1 MKSDLEVQQEIKLR
15 NIKDVAKELD
25 LGEDDLELYGKY
37 KAKINDSILNKKN
50 HNGKVVLVSAITPTK
65 AGEGKTTVSIGLA
78 QALRKLNVNVCLALR
93 EPSLGPVMGL
103 KGGAT
108 GGGYSQVVPMEDIN
122 FHFTGDMHALTSAN
136 NLVSAVI
143 DNEIYYDSQ
152 LNIDPDRVVWAR
164 CLDVNDRALRSV
176 KIGQGSKFNGVERL
190 DQFRITVATEL
201 MAILCL
207 SKDFKDL
214 ENRLNNSLVA
224 YSKDGKE
231 ILLKDLNITGSLLL
245 LLKEAFKPN
254 LVQTTE
260 GGPAIIHG
268 GPFANIAHGCN
279 SIMATTYAKHLSDVV
294 ITEAGFGADL
304 GLEKFLDIK
313 ARISGIHPSACILV
327 ATIRALKM
335 HGGVELENLK
345 EENIEAMIKG
355 CENLERHIETIKNFN
370 LPFVIAINKFYTD
383 TDKEIDALEGYL
395 RDKGYNFELADIHT
409 NGGNGGIKLAE
420 RVLKVLNE
428 NKKDELHFLYET
440 KDDIKDKILK
450 VAKKAYGAGSVEYS
464 PKALEKIEL
473 YKKLGYSNL
482 LICIAKTQNSV
493 TDDSKILNAPK
504 DFTIHVKDV
513 SLSLG
518 AGFIVVYTGK
528 IITMPGLPIDPVCKH
543 MGIDEDG
550 NPFGII

>member
-1 MKSDLEVQQEIKLR
+1 MNS
-15 NIKDVAKELD
+15 
-25 LGEDDLELYGKY
+25 
-37 KAKINDSILNKKN
+37 
-50 HNGKVVLVSAITPTK
+50 VV
-65 AGEGKTTVSIGLA
+65 
-78 QALRKLNVNVCLALR
+78 RKL
-93 EPSLGPVMGL
+93 GL

-304 GLEKFLDIK
+304 GLEKFLDIN
-313 ARISGIHPSACILV
+313 SACSLVILV
-327 ATIRALKM
+327 SYNYRIKMAFTFNKCFIYYLITIIHKM
-335 HGGVELENLK
+335 TSY
-345 EENIEAMIKG
+345 NIRI
-355 CENLERHIETIKNFN
+355 
-370 LPFVIAINKFYTD
+370 
-383 TDKEIDALEGYL
+383 
-395 RDKGYNFELADIHT
+395 
-409 NGGNGGIKLAE
+409 
-420 RVLKVLNE
+420 
-428 NKKDELHFLYET
+428 
-440 KDDIKDKILK
+440 
-450 VAKKAYGAGSVEYS
+450 
-464 PKALEKIEL
+464 
-473 YKKLGYSNL
+473 
-482 LICIAKTQNSV
+482 
-493 TDDSKILNAPK
+493 
-504 DFTIHVKDV
+504 
-513 SLSLG
+513 
-518 AGFIVVYTGK
+518 IVRFKY
-528 IITMPGLPIDPVCKH
+528 
-543 MGIDEDG
+543 
-550 NPFGII
+550 

>member
-1 MKSDLEVQQEIKLR
+1 MKSDLEVQKEIKLR

-25 LGEDDLELYGKY
+25 LSEDDLELYGKY
-37 KAKINDSILNKKN
+37 KAKINDSILEKKN

-214 ENRLNNSLVA
+214 ENRLNNALVA

-231 ILLKDLNITGSLLL
+231 ILLKELNITGSLLL

-313 ARISGIHPSACILV
+313 ARISGIHPSACVLV

-370 LPFVIAINKFYTD
+370 LPFVVAINKFYTD
-383 TDKEIDALEGYL
+383 TDKEIIALEEYL
-395 RDKGYNFELADIHT
+395 KDKGYNFELADIHT

-450 VAKKAYGAGSVEYS
+450 IAKKAYGAGSVEYS